1 MLNPAIEKALT
12 PEARAS
18 LHGWTITEGSES
30 LFVPAPAPVD
40 EIAVRNPGQDYDRR
54 DSLIVGPYCT
64 EIKGGIHRGGLPSGG
79 GMRGKIRE
87 FSKESRTRLMKKL
100 SSYYDYVS
108 HWQHLTFADEIFDF
122 CSFDNVVEKS
132 SYRLKLL
139 SQWYKRQNFACS
151 VIWRREYEPRKSGSR
166 KGQLLPHF
174 HLLFISTK
182 KLTDLQVRVM
192 SLRIAT
198 AWWHINRGP
207 RKMLKV
213 NTHSSSWAKIQDPV
227 HASRYVSKYIAK
239 TTGEIFPEGA
249 SLGRFWGVMQKET
262 LPEILVDEIHLPN
275 RLSLIYRRYLRKL
288 AKGKG
293 YAKFLRYKDGNKDQI
308 GSGYLFAKRQT
319 ILDLLNFSIEKA
331 GYGDGVQLM
340 FRSSAEDFFFD
351 EEF

>member
-1 MLNPAIEKALT
+1 MLNPMIQNALDL
-12 PEARAS
+12 S
-18 LHGWTITEGSES
+18 LHCRLKEWHITEGGET
-30 LFVPAPAPVD
+30 LFIPAPSPVED
-40 EIAVRNPGQDYDRR
+40 VRNPAKHEDRR
-54 DSLIVGPYCT
+54 DQLLVGPYCT

-79 GMRGKIRE
+79 GFRGKIRE

-100 SSYYDYVS
+100 SNYYDHVS

-132 SYRLKLL
+132 SYKLKLL
-139 SQWYKRQNFACS
+139 SEWYKRQSFPCS

-174 HLLFISTK
+174 HLLFVSEK
-182 KLTDLQVRVM
+182 KLTELQVRVM

-198 AWWHINRGP
+198 AWWRINKGP
-207 RKMLKV
+207 HKMLKV
-213 NTHSSSWAKIQDPV
+213 NTHASSWAKIQDPI

-239 TTGEIFPEGA
+239 TTGDIFPEGA
-249 SLGRFWGVMQKET
+249 SLGRFWGMIQKDT
-262 LPEILVDEIHLPN
+262 LPEILIDEIHLPN

-308 GSGYLFAKRQT
+308 GSGYLFAKRKT
-319 ILDLLNFSIEKA
+319 ILSLLNYAMKKG

-340 FRSSAEDFFFD
+340 FRSSAEDFGPF